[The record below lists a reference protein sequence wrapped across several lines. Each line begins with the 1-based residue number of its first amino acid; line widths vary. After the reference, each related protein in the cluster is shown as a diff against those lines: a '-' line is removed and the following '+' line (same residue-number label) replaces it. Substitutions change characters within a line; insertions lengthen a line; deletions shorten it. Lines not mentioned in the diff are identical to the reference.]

1 MKKAYMQELF
11 FGVYSKEKFLYTLNL
26 VPKMSVYGER
36 IIKEGEK
43 EFRAW
48 DPFRSKLSGA
58 IRKGL
63 KTWPFKKDSKILY
76 LGASAGTTISHLS
89 DICTSGEIYSIEI
102 SPHIM
107 NKLIQIAEKREN
119 IAPILGD
126 ARQPQEYAEIGQ
138 VDVLYQDVAQPDQ
151 ADILIKNSKMFLKPK
166 GIAMVAIKS
175 QCIDVLV
182 EPQKIFERVLEE
194 LSVEFELL
202 EKMKLEPFDKDHMFV
217 VLKKK

>member
-1 MKKAYMQELF
+1 MQELF
-11 FGVYSKEKFLYTLNL
+11 FGVYTKEKFLYTLNL
-26 VPKMSVYGER
+26 VPRMSVYGER

-48 DPFRSKLSGA
+48 DPYRSKLSGA
-58 IRKGL
+58 IRKGM

-89 DICTSGEIYSIEI
+89 DICIKGEIYSIEI

-126 ARQPQEYAEIGQ
+126 ARKPQEYEEIGK
-138 VDVLYQDVAQPDQ
+138 VDIIYQDVAQPDQ
-151 ADILIKNSKMFLKPK
+151 AEILVKNSRMFLKPK
-166 GIAMVAIKS
+166 GIAMIAIKS
-175 QCIDVLV
+175 QSIDVLV
-182 EPQKIFERVLEE
+182 EPQKIFEKVLEE
-194 LSVEFELL
+194 LSEEFELL
-202 EKMKLEPFDKDHMFV
+202 EKMKLEPFDKDHMFA
-217 VLKKK
+217 VLRRK